1 MPLASETGPVA
12 TVAPPQHRPVIPM
25 AEHGASITA
34 GLDRSGADAGRQDA
48 LSAALLES
56 RQRWRELVH
65 VTADIAFET
74 DAQGRFVF
82 TSPNPAIGWSSN
94 LLIGQPAALLLAD
107 SAGQTGFNPFGPTV
121 RTRGRRAWL
130 RRPDGS
136 PICLT
141 FSAAPILDDHG
152 QIIGARGVGQ
162 DITEQDLHEAR
173 LAAMLRRS
181 QILDHILAA
190 MHMEVQ
196 APRMMKSALGA
207 MVTAM
212 GAEGAVVIDLLGDGV
227 QAAFLHQIGVP
238 SAAVLHTAMSLIEAN
253 VSGCGDAMANDGRWT
268 LACPAQT
275 SGSQTAALALWRGLG
290 GRPWDADDRTLANSI
305 NSIIRVILQ
314 HEAMQRDMNEQA
326 RTDPLTGL
334 LNRRAFLDEMGRR
347 IDRLS
352 RESQPGTI
360 LFVDLD
366 AFKQLNDQCGHDVG
380 DEALCL
386 VADLLRDTVRP
397 SDLVARLGGD
407 EFAIWLDGAD
417 DLTAA
422 ERAEHLTI
430 TAPRMLRELAGDRD
444 IPLGMSIG
452 IATRWPTMREGLDET
467 LQWADQ
473 AMYQAK
479 RAGRGQSRA
488 WRPEAVCCRTG
499 TPPCWYRVKR
509 RPKPRGF
516 ASARHRIPRRMCCA
530 RWPVIPR

>member
-1 MPLASETGPVA
+1 MPLAPDAGPAA
-12 TVAPPQHRPVIPM
+12 TQAPPQPRPVAAVAAHAPSDPDGPD
-25 AEHGASITA
+25 AP
-34 GLDRSGADAGRQDA
+34 DADASRRDA
-48 LSAALLES
+48 LNAALLES
-56 RQRWRELVH
+56 RQRWRELVGIA
-65 VTADIAFET
+65 ADIAFET

-82 TSPNPAIGWSSN
+82 ISPDQAIGWSSA
-94 LLIGQPAALLLAD
+94 LLIGQPAGLLLAD
-107 SAGQTGFNPFGPTV
+107 AAGLTGFDPFRPTV

-136 PICLT
+136 SICLT
-141 FSAAPILDDHG
+141 FSAAPILDDNG
-152 QIIGARGVGQ
+152 NIIGARGVGQ
-162 DITEQDLHEAR
+162 DITEQDLHEGR
-173 LAAMLRRS
+173 LAAALRRS
-181 QILDHILAA
+181 QVVEHILAV
-190 MHMEVQ
+190 MNKEVQ
-196 APRMMKSALGA
+196 APRMMKAALGA
-207 MVTAM
+207 MVTSMGAE

-238 SAAVLHTAMSLIEAN
+238 STAVVHTAMSLIEAN
-253 VSGCGDAMANDGRWT
+253 TSGAGDAMANDGRWT

-290 GRPWDADDRTLANSI
+290 GRAWDAGDRTLASSI
-305 NSIIRVILQ
+305 KSIIRVILQ
-314 HEAMQRDMNEQA
+314 HEAMQRDMDQQA

-352 RESQPGTI
+352 REGQPGTI

-407 EFAIWLDGAD
+407 KFALWLDGAD

-430 TAPRMLRELAGDRD
+430 TAPRLLRELAGGHD
-444 IPLGMSIG
+444 IRLGMSIG
-452 IATRWPTMREGLDET
+452 IATRWPAMREGLDET
-467 LQWADQ
+467 LQRADQ

-479 RAGRGQSRA
+479 RAGRGQWRA
-488 WRPEAVCCRTG
+488 WRPEAV
-499 TPPCWYRVKR
+499 
-509 RPKPRGF
+509 
-516 ASARHRIPRRMCCA
+516 
-530 RWPVIPR
+530 

>member
-1 MPLASETGPVA
+1 MPLAPETGPVA
-12 TVAPPQHRPVIPM
+12 IMAPPQPRPVHPS
-25 AEHGASITA
+25 AARA
-34 GLDRSGADAGRQDA
+34 AQDAADPDAPNADASRRDA
-48 LSAALLES
+48 LNAALQES
-56 RQRWRELVH
+56 RQRWRELVNL
-65 VTADIAFET
+65 TADIAFET

-82 TSPNPAIGWSSN
+82 VAPDPAIGWSSN
-94 LLIGQPAALLLAD
+94 MLIGQPAALLLAD
-107 SAGQTGFNPFGPTV
+107 AAGLTGFDPFGPKV

-130 RRPDGS
+130 RHPDGS
-136 PICLT
+136 PICLS
-141 FSAAPILDDHG
+141 FSAAPILDDQGH
-152 QIIGARGVGQ
+152 IIGARGVGQ
-162 DITEQDLHEAR
+162 DITEQDLHEAG
-173 LAAMLRRS
+173 LAATLRRS
-181 QILDHILAA
+181 QVVEHILAA
-190 MHMEVQ
+190 MHKEVE
-196 APRMMKSALGA
+196 APRMMKAALGA
-207 MVTAM
+207 LVTSM

-238 SAAVLHTAMSLIEAN
+238 STAVVHTAMSLIEAN
-253 VSGCGDAMANDGRWT
+253 AAGLGDAMANDGRWT

-275 SGSQTAALALWRGLG
+275 SGSQTAVLALWRGLG
-290 GRPWDADDRTLANSI
+290 GRPWDADDRTLASSI

-334 LNRRAFLDEMGRR
+334 LNRRAFLEEMGRR

-352 RESQPGTI
+352 REGQPGTI

-430 TAPRMLRELAGDRD
+430 TAPRMLRELAGGHEIR
-444 IPLGMSIG
+444 LGMSIG
-452 IATRWPTMREGLDET
+452 IATRWPATREGLIET
-467 LQWADQ
+467 LQRADQ

-479 RAGRGQSRA
+479 RAGRGQWRA
-488 WRPEAVCCRTG
+488 SRPEV
-499 TPPCWYRVKR
+499 V
-509 RPKPRGF
+509 
-516 ASARHRIPRRMCCA
+516 
-530 RWPVIPR
+530 

>member
-1 MPLASETGPVA
+1 MPLAPETGPVA
-12 TVAPPQHRPVIPM
+12 IIAPQLPRPVSR
-25 AEHGASITA
+25 AA
-34 GLDRSGADAGRQDA
+34 GLGALYPVSPDTLDADASRRDA
-48 LSAALLES
+48 LNAALLES
-56 RQRWRELVH
+56 RQRWRELVNLA
-65 VTADIAFET
+65 ADIAFET

-82 TSPNPAIGWSSN
+82 ISPDQAIGWSSN
-94 LLIGQPAALLLAD
+94 LLIGQPAGLLLAD
-107 SAGQTGFNPFGPTV
+107 AAGLTGFDPFRPTV

-141 FSAAPILDDHG
+141 FSAAPILDDQG
-152 QIIGARGVGQ
+152 QVIGARGVGQ
-162 DITEQDLHEAR
+162 DITEQDLHESR
-173 LAAMLRRS
+173 LAATLRRS
-181 QILDHILAA
+181 QVVEHILAT
-190 MHMEVQ
+190 MHKEVQ
-196 APRMMKSALGA
+196 APRMMKAALGA
-207 MVTAM
+207 MVTSM

-238 SAAVLHTAMSLIEAN
+238 SAAVVHTAMSLIEAN
-253 VSGCGDAMANDGRWT
+253 ATGLGDAMANDGRWT

-290 GRPWDADDRTLANSI
+290 GRPWDADDRTLASSI
-305 NSIIRVILQ
+305 NAIIRVVLQ
-314 HEAMQRDMNEQA
+314 HEAMQRDMNQQA

-352 RESQPGTI
+352 REGQPGTI

-430 TAPRMLRELAGDRD
+430 TAPRMLRDLTGGHEIR
-444 IPLGMSIG
+444 LGMSIG
-452 IATRWPTMREGLDET
+452 IATRWPAMREGLDET
-467 LQWADQ
+467 LQRADQ

-479 RAGRGQSRA
+479 RAGRGQWRA
-488 WRPEAVCCRTG
+488 WRAEAV
-499 TPPCWYRVKR
+499 
-509 RPKPRGF
+509 
-516 ASARHRIPRRMCCA
+516 
-530 RWPVIPR
+530 